1 MNLRQTR
8 ITFYMAKIPTFGIA
22 IALLS
27 SPFHRGADESER
39 PAEMTPSIRQ
49 MKSIFQERQMLQ
61 FNRGRFHCDRPWRG
75 HRGGL
80 LAEADCHVIDT
91 EKAGL
96 PFEHLSLSR
105 GRRILKAVNS
115 N

>member
-1 MNLRQTR
+1 MNLRQIR
-8 ITFYMAKIPTFGIA
+8 ITFYMAKIPHFRRRDFA
-22 IALLS
+22 FDIAL
-27 SPFHRGADESER
+27 SPRRGR
-39 PAEMTPSIRQ
+39 ICTPAEIAPPIRQ